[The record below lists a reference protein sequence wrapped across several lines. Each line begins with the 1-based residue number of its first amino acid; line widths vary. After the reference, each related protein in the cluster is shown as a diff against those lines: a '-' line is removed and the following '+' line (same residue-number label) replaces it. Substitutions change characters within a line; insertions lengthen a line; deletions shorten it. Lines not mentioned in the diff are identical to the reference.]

1 MLVALIRAMKPKM
14 LDSFKDYNAQKE
26 FLAKLNN
33 NKRVT
38 VVLNDKKNI
47 VKQVSLESVNKYLNK
62 KGTIIIYNFK
72 RPD

>member
-47 VKQVSLESVNKYLNK
+47 IKQVSLESVNKYLNK

>member
-1 MLVALIRAMKPKM
+1 MLVALMRAMKPKM